1 MAVKVMP
8 ASLRASSP
16 VKVGRYFCQI
26 FITKNGSI
34 WELFYENQFRQET
47 DFLTFYNEKMS
58 VYCIQS
64 LMLLLLGFGILFSGV
79 GIAAWKTE
87 VKYSPTLTCLLNTN
101 SSLHD
106 YCYNK
111 SFADDFMGIICGTED
126 YVIKSD
132 IQQIIS
138 LEYDRERCYK
148 LTRIELSMAAPVFA
162 MVFSVLVFMTNIITC
177 CITMKYEKD
186 TSTL

>member
-1 MAVKVMP
+1 MGPYGNPSMRTSLAKKLIFL
-8 ASLRASSP
+8 ASH
-16 VKVGRYFCQI
+16 
-26 FITKNGSI
+26 
-34 WELFYENQFRQET
+34 
-47 DFLTFYNEKMS
+47 NEKMS

-64 LMLLLLGFGILFSGV
+64 MMLFILGIGILFTGV
-79 GIAAWKTE
+79 GIAAWKAE

-111 SFADDFMGIICGTED
+111 SFADDFTGIICGTEG

-132 IQQIIS
+132 IQQIIH
-138 LEYDRERCYK
+138 LEYDREKCYK

-162 MVFSVLVFMTNIITC
+162 MVASILVFMMNAITC
-177 CITMKYEKD
+177 CITRKYEED
-186 TSTL
+186 TSIL

>member
-1 MAVKVMP
+1 M
-8 ASLRASSP
+8 
-16 VKVGRYFCQI
+16 
-26 FITKNGSI
+26 SI
-34 WELFYENQFRQET
+34 CF
-47 DFLTFYNEKMS
+47 
-58 VYCIQS
+58 IQS
-64 LMLLLLGFGILFSGV
+64 IMLFLLGFGITFTGA

-101 SSLHD
+101 SLLHD

-132 IQQIIS
+132 IQQIIP
-138 LEYDRERCYK
+138 LEYDREKCYK
-148 LTRIELSMAAPVFA
+148 LTRLELSMAAPVFV

-177 CITMKYEKD
+177 CITTKYEKD